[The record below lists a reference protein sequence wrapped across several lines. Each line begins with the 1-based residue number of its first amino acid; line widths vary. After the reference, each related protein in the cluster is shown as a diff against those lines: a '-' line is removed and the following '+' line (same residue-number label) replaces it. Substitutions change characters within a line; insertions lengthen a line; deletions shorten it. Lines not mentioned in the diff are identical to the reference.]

1 MRVLRER
8 EVEREMDLK
17 IPSVVIFL
25 VFLSIFSGIS
35 HAAYCTGGP
44 EEGERTNDY
53 DIAASNLELVRAGSN
68 AKLYQAGPTNA
79 RFNVLHL
86 YGETGYETGLA
97 QGLLMKR
104 EIKEFVYKTW
114 GYLIKMVIDP
124 EKFSPFMQAMILNK
138 GFDKALDWTAR
149 VTAPYTPQAYFD
161 ELQGLADGSGV
172 DYNML
177 LRINLF
183 AELTKA
189 SCSFVGAWGSAVSND
204 NSYQLR
210 ALDYD
215 TDGPFKDYPVLT
227 VYHPTQG
234 NHFAQV
240 GWPGSIGALTGI
252 SSAQMAISEIGV
264 SFADDSFGQ
273 GTENTP
279 PEKVHG
285 KPWMYVLRD
294 VLQYSTTLEEGIKSI
309 QESNRTC
316 NLIIGLGDGKEG
328 YVNGIQYSGYVANP
342 YDDET
347 LLPVNDTWHPQIQ
360 NVVYN
365 GMDWNCPTYTSILGE
380 QLQKYHGKIDA
391 NTIYRYI
398 LPTVQTG
405 NLHIAITDLTDMQY
419 FLSFA
424 RASTAD
430 ESEPFNAYE
439 RQFTQ
444 IDMKVLFEE
453 KLE

>member
-1 MRVLRER
+1 
-8 EVEREMDLK
+8 
-17 IPSVVIFL
+17 
-25 VFLSIFSGIS
+25 
-35 HAAYCTGGP
+35 
-44 EEGERTNDY
+44 
-53 DIAASNLELVRAGSN
+53 
-68 AKLYQAGPTNA
+68 
-79 RFNVLHL
+79 
-86 YGETGYETGLA
+86 
-97 QGLLMKR
+97 
-104 EIKEFVYKTW
+104 
-114 GYLIKMVIDP
+114 
-124 EKFSPFMQAMILNK
+124 
-138 GFDKALDWTAR
+138 
-149 VTAPYTPQAYFD
+149 
-161 ELQGLADGSGV
+161 
-172 DYNML
+172 
-177 LRINLF
+177 
-183 AELTKA
+183 
-189 SCSFVGAWGSAVSND
+189 
-204 NSYQLR
+204 
-210 ALDYD
+210 
-215 TDGPFKDYPVLT
+215 
-227 VYHPTQG
+227 VYHPSTG
-234 NHFAQV
+234 NNWAQV

-294 VLQYSTTLEEGIKSI
+294 VLQFSSTLEEGIKSI

-316 NLIIGLGDGKEG
+316 NLIIGLGDGKEN
-328 YVNGIQYSGYVANP
+328 YVNGIEYSGYVANP

-347 LLPVNDTWHPQIQ
+347 LLPVNDTWHPKIQ

-365 GMDWNCPTYTSILGE
+365 GMDWNCPTYTSVLGE

-391 NTIYRYI
+391 VSISRYI

-419 FLSFA
+419 FLAFA

-444 IDMKVLFEE
+444 IDMKALFEE
-453 KLE
+453 KIQSKSDQK

>member
-1 MRVLRER
+1 MSPLFIVVLLILYLGVSR
-8 EVEREMDLK
+8 
-17 IPSVVIFL
+17 
-25 VFLSIFSGIS
+25 
-35 HAAYCTGGP
+35 AAYCTGGP
-44 EEGERTNDY
+44 EEGERTNDF
-53 DIAASNLELVRAGSN
+53 DIAAADLELIRTGEN
-68 AKLYQAGPTNA
+68 AKLYEAGPENA
-79 RFNVLHL
+79 RFKVLHL
-86 YGETGYETGLA
+86 YGNNGYELGLA
-97 QGLLMKR
+97 QGKLMKT
-104 EIKEFVYKTW
+104 EVKEFIYKTW
-114 GYLIKMVIDP
+114 GYLIKMVINP
-124 EKFSPFMQAMILNK
+124 EKFSPLIQAMILNK

-149 VTAPYTPQAYFD
+149 VTEPFTPQAYFD
-161 ELQGLADGSGV
+161 ELRGLADGSGV
-172 DYNML
+172 DYQML

-204 NSYQLR
+204 HSYQVR

-227 VYHPTQG
+227 VYHPSSG
-234 NHFAQV
+234 NNWAQV

-252 SSAQMAISEIGV
+252 SSAQMSISEIGV

-294 VLQYSTTLEEGIKSI
+294 VLQFSSTLEEGIKSI

-316 NLIIGLGDGKEG
+316 NLIVGLGDGKEN
-328 YVNGIQYSGYVANP
+328 YVNGIEYSGYVATP

-347 LLPVNDTWHPQIQ
+347 LLPVNDTWHPKIT

-365 GMDWNCPTYTSILGE
+365 GMDWNCPTYTSVLGE
-380 QLQKYHGKIDA
+380 QLQKYHGKIEA
-391 NTIYRYI
+391 VSISKYI

-419 FLSFA
+419 FLAFA

-439 RQFTQ
+439 RQYTQ
-444 IDMKVLFEE
+444 IDMKALFEE
-453 KLE
+453 KMESKKDQK

>member
-1 MRVLRER
+1 
-8 EVEREMDLK
+8 
-17 IPSVVIFL
+17 
-25 VFLSIFSGIS
+25 
-35 HAAYCTGGP
+35 
-44 EEGERTNDY
+44 
-53 DIAASNLELVRAGSN
+53 
-68 AKLYQAGPTNA
+68 
-79 RFNVLHL
+79 
-86 YGETGYETGLA
+86 
-97 QGLLMKR
+97 
-104 EIKEFVYKTW
+104 
-114 GYLIKMVIDP
+114 
-124 EKFSPFMQAMILNK
+124 
-138 GFDKALDWTAR
+138 
-149 VTAPYTPQAYFD
+149 
-161 ELQGLADGSGV
+161 
-172 DYNML
+172 ML

-189 SCSFVGAWGSAVSND
+189 SCSFVGAWGAAVSND
-204 NSYQLR
+204 HSYQVR

-227 VYHPTQG
+227 VYHPSTG
-234 NHFAQV
+234 NNWAQV

-294 VLQYSTTLEEGIKSI
+294 VLQFSSTLEEGIKSI

-316 NLIIGLGDGKEG
+316 NLIIGLGDGKEN
-328 YVNGIQYSGYVANP
+328 YVNGIEYSGYVANP

-347 LLPVNDTWHPQIQ
+347 LLPVNDTWHPKIQ

-365 GMDWNCPTYTSILGE
+365 GMDWNCPTYTSVLGE

-391 NTIYRYI
+391 VSISRYI

-419 FLSFA
+419 FLAFA

-444 IDMKVLFEE
+444 IDMKALFEE
-453 KLE
+453 KIQSKSDQK